1 MMHSEI
7 ITSDEE
13 RILKESIEEFKS
25 GKTIRLEDLKRDDE

>member
-25 GKTIRLEDLKRDDE
+25 GNTIRLEDLKRDDE